1 MAAHCQLVPSV
12 KLREWHTKEVKMNTF
27 GNTVLITG
35 GATGIGF
42 ALAEA
47 LVKRGNNV
55 IVCGRRR
62 EKLRGAKARV
72 PQLHIRVC
80 DVSIPRSRMALIKGI
95 LSEFK
100 NLNVLV
106 NNAGVQYPVDLLKG
120 PRELSKADE
129 ELATNLAAPIHLSG
143 LLIPHLRRKKQAAI
157 VNISS
162 GLAFTPLA
170 AVPVYCAT
178 KAAIHSWSLS
188 LRHQLRET
196 SIRVFE
202 IAPPIVTTKLAGGR
216 RRSGDAGF
224 VMSAKEVA
232 AGICDAIERDNF
244 ELALGAAENLRRQR
258 DGLFPMI
265 NG

>member
-1 MAAHCQLVPSV
+1 MKTS
-12 KLREWHTKEVKMNTF
+12 

-47 LVKRGNNV
+47 LVKRGNIV

-62 EKLRGAKARV
+62 EKLRVAKAKV
-72 PQLHIRVC
+72 PQLHVRIC
-80 DVSIPRSRMALIKGI
+80 DISLPRARTALIKWV
-95 LSEFK
+95 LSHFRG
-100 NLNVLV
+100 LNVLV
-106 NNAGVQYPVDLLKG
+106 NNAGIQHPVDLRKG
-120 PRELSKADE
+120 PRDLPQADAE
-129 ELATNLAAPIHLSG
+129 VFTNLTAPLYLCG

-178 KAAIHSWSLS
+178 KAAIHSLSLS
-188 LRHQLRET
+188 LRHQLRDT

-202 IAPPIVTTKLAGGR
+202 IAPPIVATELAGGR
-216 RRSGDAGF
+216 RRPKDAEF
-224 VMSAKEVA
+224 SMSVEEVA
-232 AGICDAIERDNF
+232 SGIIDAIERDNY
-244 ELALGAAENLRRQR
+244 EAALGAAASLRRGR
-258 DGLFPMI
+258 DELFPMI
-265 NG
+265 NR